1 MKKLYYFSKSKLQF
15 VEIKNY
21 KSKLILTFSVAV
33 LTFST
38 LFFGAYRLLLSFT
51 SSEKD
56 VYALNNQNKAL
67 VSKLDEM
74 ITLYKDLN
82 QELDSIKS
90 TNDDLRIAAN
100 LPPISKE
107 EQMLGIGG
115 GSFDNLLDFSKSS
128 NNKLDEA
135 LAFVDDISR
144 KIEFEKSNYS
154 SITKKL
160 EQNQKLAVAI
170 PAIIP
175 CKGTIGVHGFGMRKH
190 PILKIVRMHDGIDI
204 ITDRGTPVYAPGDGK
219 IVSVGYH
226 GGYGL
231 SIEIEHGFGYRTIY
245 AHLSS
250 TSVREG
256 QKISRGNLIA
266 KTGSSGLSSG
276 PHLHY
281 EVLHNGVKQD
291 PENFFFGNMGFFELT
306 RK

>member
-38 LFFGAYRLLLSFT
+38 LFFGAYHLILSFT

-144 KIEFEKSNYS
+144 KIEFEKNNYK

-160 EQNQKLAVAI
+160 EQNQKLAEAI

-175 CKGTIGVHGFGMRKH
+175 CTGTIGVRGFGMRKH
-190 PILKIVRMHDGIDI
+190 PILRIVRMHDGIDI

-281 EVLHNGVKQD
+281 EVHHNGVKQD

>member
-33 LTFST
+33 LTFSA
-38 LFFGAYRLLLSFT
+38 LFFGAYHLILSFT
-51 SSEKD
+51 SSAKD

-74 ITLYKDLN
+74 ITLYKNLN

-90 TNDDLRIAAN
+90 TNDELRIAAN

-144 KIEFEKSNYS
+144 KIEFEKNNYK

-160 EQNQKLAVAI
+160 EQNQKLAEAI

-175 CKGTIGVHGFGMRKH
+175 CTGTIGVRGFGMRKH
-190 PILKIVRMHDGIDI
+190 PILRIVRMHDGIDI

-281 EVLHNGVKQD
+281 EVHHNGVKQD